1 MTPRMKKKITAV
13 LAAAGATLLLAPGA
27 AHATEKEGGYKR
39 CGKGQEVI
47 IVSKAVGHIVHKF
60 KKPGKRHHVWTQDFG
75 HKNYLLTERPTPTG
89 LRSVK
94 YRIYALDVPGK
105 FDGAKVETFKLLCRK
120 F

>member
-1 MTPRMKKKITAV
+1 MKKKIAAV

-47 IVSKAVGHIVHKF
+47 ITSKAVGHIVHKF
-60 KKPGKRHHVWTQDFG
+60 KIPGKGHHVWTQDFG
-75 HKNYLLTERPTPTG
+75 RRNPLLSDRVTPTG

-105 FDGAKVETFKLLCRK
+105 YHGAKIESFRLLCRK